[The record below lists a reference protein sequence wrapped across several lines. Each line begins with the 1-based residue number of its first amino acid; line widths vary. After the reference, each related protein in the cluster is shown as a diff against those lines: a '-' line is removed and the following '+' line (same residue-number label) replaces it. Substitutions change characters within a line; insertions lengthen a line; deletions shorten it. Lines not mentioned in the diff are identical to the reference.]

1 MSTAQQMAD
10 WIAEFSGTI
19 TFFSLNALVFLIWIT
34 TNTLLPRPL
43 HFDAYPFQFLTMAVS
58 LEAIFLSIF
67 VLISQNHQSKK
78 DRITAELDYQ
88 TDVYNGQV
96 LEEMNHQ
103 MGLLA
108 EYMEKTWHRIESIEQ
123 KSDHLLT
130 MYNRR
135 RKYDD
140 RRGTTTND
148 SAGAGQSL
156 ETTSE
161 PAVTYTD
168 DPEYGRTRTDPETA
182 SSTETTS
189 TATGGITNYAIAVND
204 GYPTSTHH
212 TL

>member
-1 MSTAQQMAD
+1 MAD

-88 TDVYNGQV
+88 TDVHNGKV
-96 LEEMNHQ
+96 LEKMSIQIEKVQVVQVILGDQ
-103 MGLLA
+103 MD
-108 EYMEKTWHRIESIEQ
+108 RIEQ
-123 KSDHLLT
+123 KLDQLLT

-148 SAGAGQSL
+148 NTGTGQSL
-156 ETTSE
+156 SSPLEPTT
-161 PAVTYTD
+161 TYTD
-168 DPEYGRTRTDPETA
+168 DPEYGRIRTDAETA
-182 SSTETTS
+182 STEA
-189 TATGGITNYAIAVND
+189 TATTPADATNGNYLY
-204 GYPTSTHH
+204 GYPTSSHH